1 MSLTQSFSKS
11 FAGKQKFGSK
21 VSAIPSSPHRGRRE
35 GIESEMGRCEMMSFY
50 KLLAG
55 RLKND
60 SEHAAGRHE
69 VASVDLPGPE

>member
-1 MSLTQSFSKS
+1 
-11 FAGKQKFGSK
+11 
-21 VSAIPSSPHRGRRE
+21 
-35 GIESEMGRCEMMSFY
+35 MSFY